1 MEYRLLGGSGLKVPA
16 LTFGTAT
23 FGGSNDYFKAW
34 GGSGADEARRLV
46 DICIDAGVAM
56 FDSADAYSGGMAEE
70 ILGKAI
76 AGRRDKVLISTKVSF
91 RMEDAV
97 LPNNVGSS
105 RHYLVSSC
113 EKALKRLGTDY
124 IDLWQMHGFDAST
137 PVEETVRALDDLVR
151 AGKIRYTGGSNFS
164 GWHMMKSLAAADRHG
179 WTRHVAH
186 QVYYSLLGRDYEWEL
201 MPLGLDQ
208 KIGAVVWSPLA
219 MGRLTG
225 KITRDNPVK
234 PDGRAALLGDSEV
247 SPYDREQF
255 YAIVDELAAIAAE
268 TGRTVP
274 QVAVNW
280 VLGKPTVSTVVIGA
294 RNEQQLRDTVKAA
307 EFALTDEQT
316 KRLDRVSAK
325 RPCYPYWHQR
335 EVFGE
340 RNPPPVADPDF
351 AAKSPWKE

>member
-1 MEYRLLGGSGLKVPA
+1 MHYRFLGGSGLKVPV
-16 LTFGTAT
+16 LSLGTAT

-34 GGSGADEARRLV
+34 GSTDADEARRLL
-46 DICIDAGVAM
+46 DICLDAGLTM
-56 FDSADAYSGGMAEE
+56 FDSGDCYSGGMAEE

-76 AGRRDKVLISTKVSF
+76 AGRRDKALISTKVSF
-91 RMEDAV
+91 RMDEAA
-97 LPNNVGSS
+97 LPNNIGSS
-105 RHYLVSSC
+105 RHHLVTSC
-113 EKALKRLGTDY
+113 EKALRRLGTDY
-124 IDLWQMHGFDAST
+124 IDLWQLHGFDAAT

-151 AGKIRYTGGSNFS
+151 DGKVRYVGASNFS
-164 GWHMMKSLAAADRHG
+164 GWHLMKSLAVADRYG

-225 KITRDNPVK
+225 KIARDTQRE
-234 PDGRAALLGDSEV
+234 DGRAALLGDSEV
-247 SPYDREQF
+247 SSYDREQF
-255 YAIVDELAAIAAE
+255 YLIVDVLGEIAAE
-268 TGRTVP
+268 TGRTIP

-280 VLGKPTVSTVVIGA
+280 VMGRPTVSTVIIGA
-294 RNEQQLRDTVKAA
+294 RNEKQLLDTIRSIEFSLTA
-307 EFALTDEQT
+307 EQIE
-316 KRLDRVSAK
+316 RLDRVSAR